1 MMDEEFINNLV
12 KKSGTVK
19 GYFLDHYILTPL
31 KKKHDGCFLSF
42 LIDFTH
48 ENNTDIGTKLLF
60 DEIWNLYKS

>member
-1 MMDEEFINNLV
+1 MDEGFINNLV

-19 GYFLDHYILTPL
+19 GYFIDHIILHPL

-48 ENNTDIGTKLLF
+48 ENNTDIRTKLLF
-60 DEIWNLYKS
+60 EECWHMYKK